1 MAKKTASP
9 HESSSEG
16 NQIAITVTEKG
27 PYLVTGNPPLAMQFI
42 MPDSEGESW
51 YFQEGRHFS
60 TEKEP
65 TALCRCG
72 LSRSKPY
79 CDGSHLKEEWDS
91 AITSGED
98 RIMDEVEIT
107 EGQRVTLNDNEKY
120 CVFARF
126 CHPYGGVWDLTAAS
140 GDSQSRKL
148 AVREASMCPSARLT
162 AWDNRTGK
170 PYEFIFEP
178 SHRRQRRTLGT
189 RRDPHPTRR
198 RPNLR
203 SSEQGSALPLRT
215 LPQQALL
222 RRCACRRQMER
233 RAGGNPRRRNAPPKR
248 CQCKNR
254 NPLTGLPFH
263 SNKIESTGTLYGL
276 ARYTSAPKRDAPFY
290 NTLR

>member
-9 HESSSEG
+9 HESSSKG

-178 SHRRQRRTLGT
+178 SLGLIEDPAIGASGGLWGRGGIRIQREDGRTFEVRNRVVLCRCGHSRNKPYCDGAHAAVKWKDGLEGT
-189 RRDPHPTRR
+189 
-198 RPNLR
+198 PNG
-203 SSEQGSALPLRT
+203 ET
-215 LPQQALL
+215 LPRSVAS
-222 RRCACRRQMER
+222 A
-233 RAGGNPRRRNAPPKR
+233 
-248 CQCKNR
+248 
-254 NPLTGLPFH
+254 
-263 SNKIESTGTLYGL
+263 KIETH
-276 ARYTSAPKRDAPFY
+276 
-290 NTLR
+290 

>member
-107 EGQRVTLNDNEKY
+107 E
-120 CVFARF
+120 
-126 CHPYGGVWDLTAAS
+126 
-140 GDSQSRKL
+140 
-148 AVREASMCPSARLT
+148 
-162 AWDNRTGK
+162 
-170 PYEFIFEP
+170 
-178 SHRRQRRTLGT
+178 
-189 RRDPHPTRR
+189 
-198 RPNLR
+198 
-203 SSEQGSALPLRT
+203 
-215 LPQQALL
+215 
-222 RRCACRRQMER
+222 
-233 RAGGNPRRRNAPPKR
+233 
-248 CQCKNR
+248 
-254 NPLTGLPFH
+254 
-263 SNKIESTGTLYGL
+263 
-276 ARYTSAPKRDAPFY
+276 
-290 NTLR
+290 

>member
-9 HESSSEG
+9 HESSSKG

-107 EGQRVTLNDNEKY
+107 EGQRVTLNDNEKIL
-120 CVFARF
+120 CFRPF
-126 CHPYGGVWDLTAAS
+126 LPSLRGVS
-140 GDSQSRKL
+140 G
-148 AVREASMCPSARLT
+148 T
-162 AWDNRTGK
+162 
-170 PYEFIFEP
+170 
-178 SHRRQRRTLGT
+178 
-189 RRDPHPTRR
+189 
-198 RPNLR
+198 
-203 SSEQGSALPLRT
+203 
-215 LPQQALL
+215 
-222 RRCACRRQMER
+222 
-233 RAGGNPRRRNAPPKR
+233 
-248 CQCKNR
+248 
-254 NPLTGLPFH
+254 
-263 SNKIESTGTLYGL
+263 
-276 ARYTSAPKRDAPFY
+276 
-290 NTLR
+290 